1 MKAAI
6 FKKPGLENLEIKEYT
21 DPEIT
26 DQEIL
31 IRVKVAG
38 INPIDYFV
46 VSGKHGIKS
55 GSPLEAKPL
64 PHIPGA
70 EISGVVERV
79 GNNVN
84 RRLNEGDRVVVYS
97 RLFDGSCDLCLNS
110 SEMLCKNGGLISV
123 VSNGGFAE
131 YIAVPEQNVFKI
143 PDDMDWDMAASLS
156 VTALTPFHA
165 LKEASLKINESLLVF
180 GASGNTGMLAI
191 QFAKKMGAKVI
202 AVTSKNWIKE
212 FGADHI
218 TTFDKV
224 IEQVKEFTQG
234 NMAVVVLNT
243 LGADTWQK
251 SMDAVAINGRWVT
264 FGVLTGAEVKLN
276 LQSLYS
282 KQIKLIGTTGGS
294 RKEFKEIIDNS
305 KGLKIKVWKK
315 FKLEEAREAL
325 QALFEKEREGRI
337 LLNIG

>member
-6 FKKPGLENLEIKEYT
+6 FEKPGLENLEIKEYADPQLT
-21 DPEIT
+21 DHEV
-26 DQEIL
+26 L

-46 VSGKHGIKS
+46 VSGKHGLNSIS
-55 GSPLEAKPL
+55 RLEAKPL

-70 EISGVVERV
+70 EVSGIVERV
-79 GNNVN
+79 GNHVK
-84 RRLNEGDRVVVYS
+84 RLNEGDRVVVYS
-97 RLFDGSCDLCLNS
+97 RLFDGTCDFCLNS
-110 SEMLCKNGGLISV
+110 SEMLCKNGGLMSV

-131 YIAVPEQNVFKI
+131 YIAVPEKNVFKI
-143 PDDMDWDMAASLS
+143 PNDMDWDIAASLS

-165 LKEASLKINESLLVF
+165 LKESSLKINESLLVF

-191 QFAKKMGAKVI
+191 QFGKKMGAKVI

-212 FGADHI
+212 FGADYI
-218 TTFDKV
+218 TTYDKV
-224 IEQVKEFTQG
+224 IEKVKEYTQG
-234 NMAVVVLNT
+234 NMAAVVLNT
-243 LGADTWQK
+243 LGADTWDK
-251 SMDAVAINGRWVT
+251 SLDAVGDNGRWVT

-276 LQSLYS
+276 LQSLYT

-305 KGLKIKVWKK
+305 KELKIKVWKK
-315 FKLEEAREAL
+315 FKLEEAKEAL
-325 QALFEKEREGRI
+325 EALFKKEREGRI
-337 LLNIG
+337 MLNIS

>member
-6 FKKPGLENLEIKEYT
+6 FKKPGLENLEIREYADPQLT
-21 DPEIT
+21 DH
-26 DQEIL
+26 DVL

-38 INPIDYFV
+38 INPIDYFA

-70 EISGVVERV
+70 EISGIVERV
-79 GNNVN
+79 GNHVK
-84 RRLNEGDRVVVYS
+84 RLNEGDRVVIYS
-97 RLFDGSCDLCLNS
+97 RLFDGTCDFCLNS
-110 SEMLCKNGGLISV
+110 SEMLCKTGGLIGV

-131 YIAVPEQNVFKI
+131 YIAVPEKNVFKI
-143 PDDMDWDMAASLS
+143 PNDMDWDIAASLS

-180 GASGNTGMLAI
+180 GASGNTGMLAV
-191 QFAKKMGAKVI
+191 QFGKKMGAKVI

-218 TTFDKV
+218 ITTYDKV
-224 IEQVKEFTQG
+224 IEEVKEFTQG
-234 NMAVVVLNT
+234 NMAAVVLNT
-243 LGADTWQK
+243 LGADTWDK
-251 SMDAVAINGRWVT
+251 SLDAVGINGRWIT
-264 FGVLTGAEVKLN
+264 FGVLTGAEVTLN
-276 LQSLYS
+276 LQSLYT

-294 RKEFKEIIDNS
+294 RKQFKEIIDNS
-305 KGLKIKVWKK
+305 KELKIKVWKK
-315 FKLEEAREAL
+315 FKLEEAKEAL

-337 LLNIG
+337 MLNIS

>member
-6 FKKPGLENLEIKEYT
+6 FKKPGLENLEIREYADPQLT
-21 DPEIT
+21 DH
-26 DQEIL
+26 DVL

-70 EISGVVERV
+70 EISGIVERV
-79 GNNVN
+79 GNHVK
-84 RRLNEGDRVVVYS
+84 RLNEGDRVVIYS
-97 RLFDGSCDLCLNS
+97 RLFDGTCDFCLNS
-110 SEMLCKNGGLISV
+110 SEMLCKTGGLIGV

-131 YIAVPEQNVFKI
+131 YIAVPEKNVFKI
-143 PDDMDWDMAASLS
+143 PNDMDWDIAASLS
-156 VTALTPFHA
+156 LTALTPFHA

-191 QFAKKMGAKVI
+191 QFGKKMGAKII

-218 TTFDKV
+218 ATYDTV
-224 IEQVKEFTQG
+224 IEEVKEFTQG
-234 NMAVVVLNT
+234 NMAAVVLNT
-243 LGADTWQK
+243 LGADTWVK
-251 SMDAVAINGRWVT
+251 SLDAVGNNGRWVT
-264 FGVLTGAEVKLN
+264 FGVLTGADVKLN
-276 LQSLYS
+276 LQSLYT

-305 KGLKIKVWKK
+305 KELKIKVWKK
-315 FKLEEAREAL
+315 FKLEEAKEAL

-337 LLNIG
+337 MLNIS

>member
-6 FKKPGLENLEIKEYT
+6 FKKPGLENLEIREYADPQLT
-21 DPEIT
+21 DH
-26 DQEIL
+26 DVL

-38 INPIDYFV
+38 INPIDYFA

-70 EISGVVERV
+70 EISGIVERV
-79 GNNVN
+79 GNHVK
-84 RRLNEGDRVVVYS
+84 RLNEGDRVVIYS
-97 RLFDGSCDLCLNS
+97 RLFDGTCDFCLNS
-110 SEMLCKNGGLISV
+110 SEMLCKNGGLIGV

-131 YIAVPEQNVFKI
+131 YIAVPEKNVFKI
-143 PDDMDWDMAASLS
+143 PNDMDWDIAASLS

-191 QFAKKMGAKVI
+191 QFGKKMGAKVI

-218 TTFDKV
+218 ITTYNTV
-224 IEQVKEFTQG
+224 IEEVKEFTQG
-234 NMAVVVLNT
+234 NMAAVVLNT
-243 LGADTWQK
+243 LGADTWDK
-251 SMDAVAINGRWVT
+251 SLDAVGINGRWIT
-264 FGVLTGAEVKLN
+264 FGVLTGAEVTLN
-276 LQSLYS
+276 LQSLYT

-305 KGLKIKVWKK
+305 KELKIKVWKK
-315 FKLEEAREAL
+315 FKLGEAKEAL

-337 LLNIG
+337 MLNVS

>member
-6 FKKPGLENLEIKEYT
+6 FKKPGLENLEIKECV
-21 DPEIT
+21 DPELT
-26 DQEIL
+26 DHEVL

-55 GSPLEAKPL
+55 ASPLEAKPL

-70 EISGVVERV
+70 EISGIVERV
-79 GNNVN
+79 GNHVK
-84 RRLNEGDRVVVYS
+84 RLNEGDRVVVYS
-97 RLFDGSCDLCLNS
+97 RLFDGTCDFCLNS
-110 SEMLCKNGGLISV
+110 SEMLCKNGGLIGV
-123 VSNGGFAE
+123 VCNGGFAE
-131 YIAVPEQNVFKI
+131 YIAVPEKNVFKI
-143 PDDMDWDMAASLS
+143 PNGMDWDIAASLS

-191 QFAKKMGAKVI
+191 QFGKKMGAKVI

-218 TTFDKV
+218 ITTYDTV
-224 IEQVKEFTQG
+224 IEEVKEFTQG
-234 NMAVVVLNT
+234 NMANVVLNT
-243 LGADTWQK
+243 LGADTWNK
-251 SMDAVAINGRWVT
+251 SLDAVGNNGRWIT
-264 FGVLTGAEVKLN
+264 FGVLTGAEVTLN
-276 LQSLYS
+276 LQSLYT

-305 KGLKIKVWKK
+305 KELKIKVWKK

-337 LLNIG
+337 ILNIS

>member
-6 FKKPGLENLEIKEYT
+6 FEKPGLENLEIKEYS
-21 DPEIT
+21 DPELT

-31 IRVKVAG
+31 IRVKVTG

-55 GSPLEAKPL
+55 APTLEVKPL

-84 RRLNEGDRVVVYS
+84 RVNEGDRVVVYS
-97 RLFDGSCDLCLNS
+97 RLFDGSCDLCLSS

-131 YIAVPEQNVFKI
+131 YIAVPQQNVFKI
-143 PDDMDWDMAASLS
+143 PDDMGWDMAASLS

-202 AVTSKNWIKE
+202 AVTTKNWIKE

-224 IEQVKEFTQG
+224 IEEVKEFTQG

-251 SMDAVAINGRWVT
+251 SLDAVAINGRWVT

-282 KQIKLIGTTGGS
+282 KQIKLIGSTGGS

-337 LLNIG
+337 LLNIS

>member
-1 MKAAI
+1 
-6 FKKPGLENLEIKEYT
+6 
-21 DPEIT
+21 
-26 DQEIL
+26 
-31 IRVKVAG
+31 
-38 INPIDYFV
+38 
-46 VSGKHGIKS
+46 
-55 GSPLEAKPL
+55 
-64 PHIPGA
+64 
-70 EISGVVERV
+70 
-79 GNNVN
+79 
-84 RRLNEGDRVVVYS
+84 
-97 RLFDGSCDLCLNS
+97 
-110 SEMLCKNGGLISV
+110 MLCKNGGLISV

-131 YIAVPEQNVFKI
+131 YIAVPQQNVFKI
-143 PDDMDWDMAASLS
+143 PDDMGWDMAASLS

-202 AVTSKNWIKE
+202 AVTTKNWIKE

-224 IEQVKEFTQG
+224 I
-234 NMAVVVLNT
+234 NT

-251 SMDAVAINGRWVT
+251 SLDAVAINGRWVT

-282 KQIKLIGTTGGS
+282 KQIKLIGSTGGS

-337 LLNIG
+337 LLNIS

>member
-6 FKKPGLENLEIKEYT
+6 FKKPGLENLEIREYADPQLT
-21 DPEIT
+21 DH
-26 DQEIL
+26 DVL

-70 EISGVVERV
+70 EISGIVERV
-79 GNNVN
+79 GNHVK
-84 RRLNEGDRVVVYS
+84 RLNEGDRVVIYS
-97 RLFDGSCDLCLNS
+97 RLFDGTCDFCLNS
-110 SEMLCKNGGLISV
+110 SEMLCKTGGLIGV

-131 YIAVPEQNVFKI
+131 YIAVPEKNVFKI
-143 PDDMDWDMAASLS
+143 PNDMDWDIAASLS

-165 LKEASLKINESLLVF
+165 LKESSLKINESLLVF

-191 QFAKKMGAKVI
+191 QFGKKMGAKVI

-212 FGADHI
+212 FGADYI
-218 TTFDKV
+218 TTYDKV
-224 IEQVKEFTQG
+224 IEKVKEYTQG
-234 NMAVVVLNT
+234 NMAAVVLNT
-243 LGADTWQK
+243 LGADTWDK
-251 SMDAVAINGRWVT
+251 SLDAVGINGRWIT
-264 FGVLTGAEVKLN
+264 FGVLTGAEVTLN
-276 LQSLYS
+276 LQSLYT

-294 RKEFKEIIDNS
+294 RKQFKEIIDNS
-305 KGLKIKVWKK
+305 KELKIKVWKK
-315 FKLEEAREAL
+315 FKLEEAKEAL

-337 LLNIG
+337 MLNVS

>member
-1 MKAAI
+1 MKAAM
-6 FKKPGLENLEIKEYT
+6 FKKTGLENLEIREYADPQLT
-21 DPEIT
+21 DH
-26 DQEIL
+26 DVL

-70 EISGVVERV
+70 EISGIVERV
-79 GNNVN
+79 GNHVK
-84 RRLNEGDRVVVYS
+84 RLNEGDRVVVYS
-97 RLFDGSCDLCLNS
+97 RLFDGTCDFCLNS
-110 SEMLCKNGGLISV
+110 SEMLCKTGGLIGV

-131 YIAVPEQNVFKI
+131 YIAVPEMNVFKI
-143 PDDMDWDMAASLS
+143 PNDMDWDIAASLS

-191 QFAKKMGAKVI
+191 QFGKKMGAKVI

-218 TTFDKV
+218 ITTYEKV
-224 IEQVKEFTQG
+224 IEEVKEFTQG
-234 NMAVVVLNT
+234 NMAAVVLNT
-243 LGADTWQK
+243 LGADTWDK
-251 SMDAVAINGRWVT
+251 SLDAVGINGRWIT
-264 FGVLTGAEVKLN
+264 FGVLTGAEVTLN
-276 LQSLYS
+276 LQSLYT

-294 RKEFKEIIDNS
+294 RKQFKEIIDNS
-305 KGLKIKVWKK
+305 KELKIKVWKK
-315 FKLEEAREAL
+315 FKLEEAKEAL

-337 LLNIG
+337 MLNIS

>member
-6 FKKPGLENLEIKEYT
+6 FKKPGLENLEIREYADPQLT
-21 DPEIT
+21 DH
-26 DQEIL
+26 DVL

-70 EISGVVERV
+70 EISGIVERV
-79 GNNVN
+79 GNHVK
-84 RRLNEGDRVVVYS
+84 RLNEGDRVVIYS
-97 RLFDGSCDLCLNS
+97 RLFDGTCDFCLNS
-110 SEMLCKNGGLISV
+110 SEMLCKTGGLIGV

-131 YIAVPEQNVFKI
+131 YIAVPEKNVFKI
-143 PDDMDWDMAASLS
+143 PNDMDWDIAASLS

-180 GASGNTGMLAI
+180 GASGNTGMLAV
-191 QFAKKMGAKVI
+191 QFGKKMGAKVI

-218 TTFDKV
+218 ITTYNTV
-224 IEQVKEFTQG
+224 IEEVKEFTQG
-234 NMAVVVLNT
+234 NMAAVVLNT
-243 LGADTWQK
+243 LGADTWDK
-251 SMDAVAINGRWVT
+251 SLDAVGINGRWIT
-264 FGVLTGAEVKLN
+264 FGVLTGAEVTLN
-276 LQSLYS
+276 LQSLYT

-294 RKEFKEIIDNS
+294 RKQFKEIIDNS
-305 KGLKIKVWKK
+305 KELKIRVWKK
-315 FKLEEAREAL
+315 FKLEETKEAL

-337 LLNIG
+337 ILNIS